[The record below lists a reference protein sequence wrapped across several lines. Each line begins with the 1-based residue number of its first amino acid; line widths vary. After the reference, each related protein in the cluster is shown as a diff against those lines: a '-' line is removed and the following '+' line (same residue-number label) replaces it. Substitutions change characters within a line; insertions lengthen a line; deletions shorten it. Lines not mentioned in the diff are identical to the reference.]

1 MQKNIFLG
9 AVMVLGLISINTAA
23 WAQEESATRQ
33 ECVAQ
38 VTQVVDRIK
47 AEGFDA
53 VAATIT
59 PGGPYSWKADGYV
72 FCMDAGGDDA
82 GASLS
87 AAADDE
93 PSVDEL
99 VGQQRQALHQGNGGI
114 GPKRRQ
120 GLGDLYVSVSRQP
133 GNAIKGDLSGESPKR
148 EYDCGCRVFPSNRLE
163 TAMTR
168 REK

>member
-1 MQKNIFLG
+1 MQNNIFLG

-47 AEGFDA
+47 ADGFDA

-72 FCMDAGGDDA
+72 FCMDAEEGMMLAHPYLPPQMMNRPLMSCLDSNGKPFIREMVELAQKEGKGWVTYMSRFRGSPETRLKETYLVKVPNENMIVGA
-82 GASLS
+82 G
-87 AAADDE
+87 
-93 PSVDEL
+93 
-99 VGQQRQALHQGNGGI
+99 
-114 GPKRRQ
+114 
-120 GLGDLYVSVSRQP
+120 Y
-133 GNAIKGDLSGESPKR
+133 
-148 EYDCGCRVFPSNRLE
+148 FPQ
-163 TAMTR
+163 TD
-168 REK
+168 

>member
-47 AEGFDA
+47 ADGFDA

-72 FCMDAGGDDA
+72 FCMDAEEGMMLAHPYLPPQMMNRPLMSWLDSNGKPFIREMVELAQKEGKGWVTYMSRFRGSPETRLKETYLVKVPNENMIVGA
-82 GASLS
+82 G
-87 AAADDE
+87 
-93 PSVDEL
+93 
-99 VGQQRQALHQGNGGI
+99 
-114 GPKRRQ
+114 
-120 GLGDLYVSVSRQP
+120 Y
-133 GNAIKGDLSGESPKR
+133 
-148 EYDCGCRVFPSNRLE
+148 FPQ
-163 TAMTR
+163 TD
-168 REK
+168 

>member
-9 AVMVLGLISINTAA
+9 AVMVLGLIPINAA
-23 WAQEESATRQ
+23 ALAQEESATRQ

-72 FCMDAGGDDA
+72 FCMDAKEGMMLA
-82 GASLS
+82 HPYLPPQMMNR
-87 AAADDE
+87 
-93 PSVDEL
+93 PSMRWLDSSGKPFIREL
-99 VGQQRQALHQGNGGI
+99 VELAQKEGKGWGTYL
-114 GPKRRQ
+114 
-120 GLGDLYVSVSRQP
+120 SRVH
-133 GNAIKGDLSGESPKR
+133 GSPETRLK
-148 EYDCGCRVFPSNRLE
+148 ETYLVKVPNENMIVGAGYFPQ
-163 TAMTR
+163 TD
-168 REK
+168 